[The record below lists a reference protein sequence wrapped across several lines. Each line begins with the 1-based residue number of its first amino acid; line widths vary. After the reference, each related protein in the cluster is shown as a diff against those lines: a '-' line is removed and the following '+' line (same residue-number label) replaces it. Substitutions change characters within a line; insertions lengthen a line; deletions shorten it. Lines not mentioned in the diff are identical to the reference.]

1 MRYKGFFRPRNIS
14 KYKGDHRKIIYRSK
28 LELIFMKYCDGK
40 DNVLK
45 WSSEE
50 IVIPYRSPIDGKV
63 HRYFPDFWVKTTQ
76 GETLIE
82 IKPKVQTS
90 PPKGGPPVDRRK
102 KRRYLREIRTWGVNE
117 AKWKAAK
124 HYCEL
129 RNWKFQILT
138 EDNLTKY

>member
-1 MRYKGFFRPRNIS
+1 M
-14 KYKGDHRKIIYRSK
+14 D
-28 LELIFMKYCDGK
+28 YCDK
-40 DNVLK
+40 NRNVLE

-50 IVIPYRSPIDGKV
+50 HIIPYKDPVQKKWR
-63 HRYFPDFWVKTTQ
+63 RYFPDFWIRVKTSDGTIK
-76 GETLIE
+76 ESVIE

-102 KRRYLREIRTWGVNE
+102 KRRYLREIRTWGINE

-138 EDNLTKY
+138 EDNLTNY